1 MCAVLREYGTVCRRK
16 QHCQTADGHAI
27 SAVGTRLAKS
37 RSRPHV
43 PRRAH
48 ACSVSYSTIDAKAR
62 RSLRPGTAGP
72 TATPTSKVWAARR
85 CRGMAASMHSGWLRQ
100 VQLRASDNKDR
111 ETGRG
116 VLRVSR
122 CVRRGASARL
132 SRLRSTRHEQSGSLP
147 SKRRHVPVGRARRRD
162 SIANAGSHNAD
173 AGAAGTS
180 AGGAGTYTRGD
191 DANVNARGWG
201 VPGVDAAGWC
211 PLPHAWQGM
220 RV

>member
-1 MCAVLREYGTVCRRK
+1 MLNASQRDTFPTSRRK
-16 QHCQTADGHAI
+16 QHSQTAAGHAI

-37 RSRPHV
+37 RSRRSAQQRQLQHCRRKGQTESQARHCWSNSNSHLQSMGGPKM
-43 PRRAH
+43 PRNG
-48 ACSVSYSTIDAKAR
+48 R
-62 RSLRPGTAGP
+62 R
-72 TATPTSKVWAARR
+72 
-85 CRGMAASMHSGWLRQ
+85 MHSGWLRQ

-132 SRLRSTRHEQSGSLP
+132 SRLRSTRHEQSGRLP

-162 SIANAGSHNAD
+162 SIANAGSRNAD
-173 AGAAGTS
+173 DGAAGTS
-180 AGGAGTYTRGD
+180 VGGAGTYARGD